1 MQGNYDSAEPND
13 SAFEAY
19 KIKEGELSG
28 ASLHVE
34 NDQDWYIWDATAEF
48 KSAKFIVSSGYDV
61 EVYTADGNKLKL
73 NPQNPDYP
81 EGEHFRFKDRLSPY
95 IGIVSRSGYPV
106 KNHPVTLYWESG
118 AWNEQTG
125 NKTRTVTGKTNKEGV
140 VKLVL
145 EKPDLPTSLGSHSV
159 YLPGPIQFTHYYDID
174 GIVISSPG
182 VEAYP
187 DVVYHFAY
195 SVYEGN

>member
-48 KSAKFIVSSGYDV
+48 KSAKFIVSAGYDV

-81 EGEHFRFKDRLSPY
+81 EGEHFRFKDRLSP
-95 IGIVSRSGYPV
+95 
-106 KNHPVTLYWESG
+106 
-118 AWNEQTG
+118 
-125 NKTRTVTGKTNKEGV
+125 
-140 VKLVL
+140 
-145 EKPDLPTSLGSHSV
+145 LGSHSV

-187 DVVYHFAY
+187 DVVYYFAY